1 MATENFPDR
10 KEHQRGA
17 SFLQALLVL
26 SFYSLVTVQPWIS
39 DDWCPPTNQLIQW
52 GVPKTD
58 TLWGFYIPYSGQMV
72 QVVFGAYGLFTVSP
86 FSLFRPWIF
95 MGTVFMTLLLWR
107 AVTVQNP
114 YARALLTAITLF
126 GFPYFGTLSMSPA
139 GSAEYTFAAVWMSIW
154 GLAYHQFQSQR
165 PMRAWNW
172 ALLFT
177 MSFLTTIWSE
187 VFLIAFSGL
196 VAFLFLDAW
205 LDGRKL
211 QPLHHSHA
219 WLLALV
225 VLAGWVLALLYYT
238 RGGTAQFL
246 DGGTGPGRLG
256 KIINTASI
264 ARALIG
270 GMKEFLV
277 MVKDCLP
284 ILLLIGYLKQ
294 RKEAD
299 HKHIEKYFRLLLGLT
314 AGMFL
319 FMLVCTWLVGVIQ
332 WRTRWLCAMIF
343 LATCYA
349 APSSSINAQIAK
361 LGLMRQMPLLTK
373 LPLGAAI
380 CWLGFNAFFTY
391 AYTNIDVMGWL
402 QYRQMVV
409 DRNPAAL
416 TSLCCKTLPDGRPKG
431 VAGWDHEWGA
441 QDDRY
446 RYFFAP
452 DYEEIKSCV
461 AIFWSG

>member
-1 MATENFPDR
+1 MITKNYPNREYY
-10 KEHQRGA
+10 QWIA
-17 SFLQALLVL
+17 SSLQGLVVL
-26 SFYSLVTVQPWIS
+26 CFYSIVTVQPWIS

-52 GVPKTD
+52 GIQKTP
-58 TLWGFYIPYSGQMV
+58 TIWGFHIPYSGKMI
-72 QVVFGAYGLFTVSP
+72 QVAFGAYGLFTVSP

-95 MGTVFMTLLLWR
+95 MGTVFMALLLWR
-107 AVTVQNP
+107 AVTVQNL
-114 YARALLTAITLF
+114 YARALLTSIVLL

-139 GSAEYTFAAVWMSIW
+139 GSAEYTFAAFWMFIW
-154 GLAYHQFQSQR
+154 VMAYHQFQRQR
-165 PMRAWNW
+165 PIRIWNW

-196 VAFLFLDAW
+196 VAFLYLDAW
-205 LDGRKL
+205 RDGRKL
-211 QPLHHSHA
+211 QTHHPSHA
-219 WLLALV
+219 KLVASV

-238 RGGTAQFL
+238 RGGTEQFL
-246 DGGTGPGRLG
+246 DSDTEAGRLG
-256 KIINTASI
+256 KILNSASI
-264 ARALIG
+264 ARALIVG
-270 GMKEFLV
+270 TKEILV
-277 MVKDCLP
+277 LVKDCLP
-284 ILLLIGYLKQ
+284 ILLIIGYLKQ

-299 HKHIEKYFRLLLGLT
+299 QRHVEHYFRLLLGLT

-319 FMLVCTWLVGVIQ
+319 FMIVCTWLVGVIQ

-349 APSSSINAQIAK
+349 VPNSSINTVIAR
-361 LGLMRQMPLLTK
+361 LGLMRQMPLFTK
-373 LPLGAAI
+373 LSLGAAI

-391 AYTNIDVMGWL
+391 AYNNIDVIGWL

-416 TSLCCKTLPDGRPKG
+416 TGLCCKTLPEGRPKG
-431 VAGWDHEWGA
+431 VAWWDHEWGA

-446 RYFFAP
+446 RYFLAP
-452 DYEEIKSCV
+452 DYTTIKSCV

>member
-1 MATENFPDR
+1 MITKNYPNREYY
-10 KEHQRGA
+10 QWIA
-17 SFLQALLVL
+17 SSLQGLVVL
-26 SFYSLVTVQPWIS
+26 CFYSIVTVQPWIS

-52 GVPKTD
+52 GIQKTP
-58 TLWGFYIPYSGQMV
+58 TIWGFHIPYSGKMI
-72 QVVFGAYGLFTVSP
+72 QVAFGAYGLFTVSP

-95 MGTVFMTLLLWR
+95 MGTVFMALLLWR
-107 AVTVQNP
+107 AVTVQNL
-114 YARALLTAITLF
+114 YARALLTSIVLL

-139 GSAEYTFAAVWMSIW
+139 GSAEYTFAAFWMFIW
-154 GLAYHQFQSQR
+154 VMAYHQFQRQR
-165 PMRAWNW
+165 PIRIWNW

-196 VAFLFLDAW
+196 VAFLYLDAW
-205 LDGRKL
+205 RDGRKL
-211 QPLHHSHA
+211 QTHHPSHA
-219 WLLALV
+219 KLVASV

-238 RGGTAQFL
+238 RGGTEQFL
-246 DGGTGPGRLG
+246 DSDTEAGRLG
-256 KIINTASI
+256 KILNSASI
-264 ARALIG
+264 ARALIVG
-270 GMKEFLV
+270 TKEILV
-277 MVKDCLP
+277 LVKDCLP
-284 ILLLIGYLKQ
+284 ILLIIGYLKQ

-299 HKHIEKYFRLLLGLT
+299 QRHVEHYFRLLLGLT

-319 FMLVCTWLVGVIQ
+319 FMIVCTWLVGAIQ

-349 APSSSINAQIAK
+349 VPNSSINTVIAR
-361 LGLMRQMPLLTK
+361 LGLMRQMPLFTK
-373 LPLGAAI
+373 LSLGAAI

-391 AYTNIDVMGWL
+391 AYNNIDVIGWL

-416 TSLCCKTLPDGRPKG
+416 TGLCCETLPEGRPKG
-431 VAGWDHEWGA
+431 VAWWDHEWGA

-446 RYFFAP
+446 RYFLAP
-452 DYEEIKSCV
+452 DYTTIKSCV

>member
-1 MATENFPDR
+1 MITKNYPNREYY
-10 KEHQRGA
+10 QWIA
-17 SFLQALLVL
+17 SSLQGLVVL
-26 SFYSLVTVQPWIS
+26 CFYSIVTVQPWIS

-52 GVPKTD
+52 GIQKTP
-58 TLWGFYIPYSGQMV
+58 TIWGFHIPYSGKMI
-72 QVVFGAYGLFTVSP
+72 QVAFGAYGLFTVSP

-95 MGTVFMTLLLWR
+95 MGTVFMALLLWR
-107 AVTVQNP
+107 AVTVQNL
-114 YARALLTAITLF
+114 YARALLTSIVLL

-139 GSAEYTFAAVWMSIW
+139 GSAEYTFAAFWMFIW
-154 GLAYHQFQSQR
+154 VMAYHQFQRQR
-165 PMRAWNW
+165 PIRIWNW

-196 VAFLFLDAW
+196 VAFLYLDAW
-205 LDGRKL
+205 RDGRKL
-211 QPLHHSHA
+211 QTHHPSHA
-219 WLLALV
+219 KLVASV

-238 RGGTAQFL
+238 RGGTEQFL
-246 DGGTGPGRLG
+246 DSDTEAGRLG
-256 KIINTASI
+256 KILNSASI
-264 ARALIG
+264 ARALIVG
-270 GMKEFLV
+270 TKEILV
-277 MVKDCLP
+277 LVKDCLP
-284 ILLLIGYLKQ
+284 ILLIIGYLKQ

-299 HKHIEKYFRLLLGLT
+299 QRHVEHYFRLLLGLT

-319 FMLVCTWLVGVIQ
+319 FMIVCTWLVGVIQ

-349 APSSSINAQIAK
+349 VPNSSINTVIAR
-361 LGLMRQMPLLTK
+361 LGLMRQMPLFTK
-373 LPLGAAI
+373 LSLGAAI

-391 AYTNIDVMGWL
+391 AYNNIDVIGWL

-416 TSLCCKTLPDGRPKG
+416 TGLCCETLPEGRPKG
-431 VAGWDHEWGA
+431 VAWWDHEWGA

-446 RYFFAP
+446 RYFLAP
-452 DYEEIKSCV
+452 DYTTIKSCV

>member
-1 MATENFPDR
+1 MITKNYPNREYY
-10 KEHQRGA
+10 QWIA
-17 SFLQALLVL
+17 SSLQGLVVL
-26 SFYSLVTVQPWIS
+26 CFYSIVTVQPWIS

-52 GVPKTD
+52 GIQKTP
-58 TLWGFYIPYSGQMV
+58 TIWGFHIPYSGKMI
-72 QVVFGAYGLFTVSP
+72 QVAFGAYGLFTVSP

-95 MGTVFMTLLLWR
+95 MGTVFMALLLWR
-107 AVTVQNP
+107 AVTVQNL
-114 YARALLTAITLF
+114 YARALLTSIVLL

-139 GSAEYTFAAVWMSIW
+139 GSAEYTFAAFWMFIW
-154 GLAYHQFQSQR
+154 VMAYHQFQRQR
-165 PMRAWNW
+165 PIRIWNW

-196 VAFLFLDAW
+196 VAFLYLDAW
-205 LDGRKL
+205 RDGRKL
-211 QPLHHSHA
+211 QTHHPSHA
-219 WLLALV
+219 KLVASV

-238 RGGTAQFL
+238 RGGTEQFL
-246 DGGTGPGRLG
+246 DSDTEAGRLG
-256 KIINTASI
+256 KILNSASI
-264 ARALIG
+264 ARALIVG
-270 GMKEFLV
+270 TKEILV
-277 MVKDCLP
+277 LVKDCLP
-284 ILLLIGYLKQ
+284 ILLIIGYLKQ

-299 HKHIEKYFRLLLGLT
+299 QRHVEHYFRLLLGLT

-319 FMLVCTWLVGVIQ
+319 FMIVCTWLVGAIQ

-349 APSSSINAQIAK
+349 VPNSSINTVIAR
-361 LGLMRQMPLLTK
+361 LGLMRQMPLFTK
-373 LPLGAAI
+373 LSLGAAI

-391 AYTNIDVMGWL
+391 AYNNIDVMGWL

-416 TSLCCKTLPDGRPKG
+416 TGLCCETLPEGRPKG
-431 VAGWDHEWGA
+431 VAWWDHEWGA

-446 RYFFAP
+446 RYFLAP
-452 DYEEIKSCV
+452 DYTTIKSCV